1 MLICGLDRVTAERL
15 IQMGLTGFAEMASW
29 TAVDVDRLRDRLG
42 LDRRISTGCWIEQAA
57 ILARGGETSYSGRVR
72 RGESAALVRQPTP
85 QASGLL
91 RPLPQLAVRLPHAAA
106 QVATAPASALGRPQ
120 RGSLMRRLGVP
131 QPAAADMPRGLP
143 ASFTGVVEEAVVEIV
158 RGQRRDQGPAGL

>member
-15 IQMGLTGFAEMASW
+15 IQLGLTGFAEMASW
-29 TAVDVDRLRDRLG
+29 TALDVARLRDRLG

-57 ILARGGETSYSGRVR
+57 ILARGGETFYAGRVR

-91 RPLPQLAVRLPHAAA
+91 HPLPQLAVKLPHA
-106 QVATAPASALGRPQ
+106 TARMPMAPPSALARPQ
-120 RGSLMRRLGVP
+120 RGSLLRRLGMSR
-131 QPAAADMPRGLP
+131 PAADDMPRGLP

-158 RGQRRDQGPAGL
+158 RGQRHDRDPAGH